1 MSHNHTTWKLAGKK
15 TGFKPRGWQRL
26 RYQRGSLY
34 IVVIFVLVVMG
45 FLASTLSR
53 IQWSNADGYVKD
65 VLGTQAWLLAQSV
78 NEASLTVLYPLNTVA
93 DIEMVCVVTMP
104 TPSFIEVDGSGNR
117 IFRDKNNCQM
127 MANRCESIGSLAGMN
142 YFKLTARV
150 TCGSGKSLV
159 ERAEEI
165 WVRESE

>member
-1 MSHNHTTWKLAGKK
+1 M
-15 TGFKPRGWQRL
+15 
-26 RYQRGSLY
+26 
-34 IVVIFVLVVMG
+34 
-45 FLASTLSR
+45 
-53 IQWSNADGYVKD
+53 
-65 VLGTQAWLLAQSV
+65 
-78 NEASLTVLYPLNTVA
+78 TVLYPLNTVA

>member
-1 MSHNHTTWKLAGKK
+1 MSHNHAAWKLAGRK
-15 TGFKPRGWQRL
+15 TGFKPHGWKRL
-26 RYQRGSLY
+26 RYQQGSLY
-34 IVVIFVLVVMG
+34 IVIIFVLVVMG

-53 IQWSNADGYVKD
+53 IQWSNADGYAKD

-78 NEASLTVLYPLNTVA
+78 NEASLTELYPLNDVPNFIH
-93 DIEMVCVVTMP
+93 DCRITMP
-104 TPSFIEVDGSGNR
+104 TPSFVEVDGSGNR